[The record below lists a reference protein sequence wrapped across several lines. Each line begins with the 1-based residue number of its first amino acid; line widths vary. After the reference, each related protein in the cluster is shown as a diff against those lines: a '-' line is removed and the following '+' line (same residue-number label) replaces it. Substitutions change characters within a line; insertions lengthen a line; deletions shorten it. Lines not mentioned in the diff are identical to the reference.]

1 MAQKYE
7 MIWEIFNK
15 CSGNQMRDVFF
26 DEIET
31 ADTDAYI
38 AGRFKDGYDIT
49 CSREPETGSLVYEIL
64 KEGLLQRISLTEI

>member
-1 MAQKYE
+1 

-31 ADTDAYI
+31 DDPDAYI
-38 AGRFKDGYDIT
+38 AGRFRDGYDIL
-49 CSREPETGSLVYEIL
+49 RADEPVTGTLVFEIR